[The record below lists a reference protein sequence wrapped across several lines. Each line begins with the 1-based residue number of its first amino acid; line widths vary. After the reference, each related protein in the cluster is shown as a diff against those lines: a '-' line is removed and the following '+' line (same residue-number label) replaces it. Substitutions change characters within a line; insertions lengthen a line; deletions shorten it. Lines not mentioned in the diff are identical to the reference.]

1 MPMQQA
7 RDVIQISMEIK
18 YVKGGGLVN
27 QNPEELGGLN
37 EGAKTIEVIN
47 ILKEL
52 LKAVR
57 DAKMEAEIYGCV
69 WQSMESNLGSCIRK
83 TEESNQVTYHVN
95 EKINNGKQLVDMCVS
110 ETYFCSCFKKPK
122 CFQKPTYM
130 NELQDLDNTL
140 RRFCQ
145 RVEQEARKPSDTRV
159 ATGQNVNPAKVI
171 HGGLGVKPGGDMKD
185 SEMEN
190 NEKKKGTHA
199 EGKNIHQE
207 EKKSSGEIHESY
219 LTDQKINGVSTK
231 TAPSVDDKERQFVPR
246 QVVPPRHEQSLIHV
260 PGESGD
266 SKLKQQREEQT
277 QKPINPKDNE
287 PINPMDNDSV
297 SSHSDGL
304 VKQSKKKDVRKEVER
319 SNPSQK
325 FGLVPNHNSSSHP
338 RQPPETKGIGEKTG
352 SSGPTVNCLPMSND
366 DVSSIPILPPKTTV
380 GWDTSKKF
388 TKESPM
394 DVASAVVSSAPLG
407 FGEIPLA
414 KERFRNEVYRIT
426 KPSRQRQVQQIYCH
440 SQC

>member
-57 DAKMEAEIYGCV
+57 DAKMEAEIYGSV

-83 TEESNQVTYHVN
+83 TEESNQVTYHAN
-95 EKINNGKQLVDMCVS
+95 EKINNGKQLVNMCVS

-145 RVEQEARKPSDTRV
+145 RVEQEARKPPDNRV

-190 NEKKKGTHA
+190 NEKKKETHA
-199 EGKNIHQE
+199 EGC
-207 EKKSSGEIHESY
+207 
-219 LTDQKINGVSTK
+219 
-231 TAPSVDDKERQFVPR
+231 APRP
-246 QVVPPRHEQSLIHV
+246 EQSLIHV
-260 PGESGD
+260 PGESRD
-266 SKLKQQREEQT
+266 SKKQQREKQT
-277 QKPINPKDNE
+277 QKPINLKDNE

-304 VKQSKKKDVRKEVER
+304 VKQSKEKDVRKEVER

-352 SSGPTVNCLPMSND
+352 SSGPTVNSHPMSND

-394 DVASAVVSSAPLG
+394 DGASAVVSSAPLG

-414 KERFRNEVYRIT
+414 KERFRNED
-426 KPSRQRQVQQIYCH
+426 
-440 SQC
+440 